1 MKRFLPLMLV
11 LAVAACGSESDNSP
25 APAAAPEAPAASE
38 PAPLAR
44 TEQPEVDVAAE
55 PDQGTDEAAT
65 EAAGDTDAAESAGST
80 DTGEPAETPAPEAEA
95 SAAAPVAPP
104 AAALDPSRV
113 PRLGTDY
120 TVLTEPQPTFG
131 PGGIEVAEVFA
142 YTCSHCA
149 NLQPAINTW
158 KPGLASDVRFVYV
171 PGAFGG
177 VSDNFARA
185 YFAAETMGIA
195 DKTHDD
201 MFQAVLVQ
209 RAFKTGTPEE
219 LADWYATHGV
229 DRDAFLSTMNSFA
242 ITAKVNRARQFA
254 LRTNV
259 DATPTVIINGKYRAT
274 MTGDRGPQGLLDTI
288 DYLVAQDR
296 ANPTP

>member
-1 MKRFLPLMLV
+1 MKRFLPLMLA

-25 APAAAPEAPAASE
+25 AATPAPQAPVASE
-38 PAPLAR
+38 PAPPA
-44 TEQPEVDVAAE
+44 PVVDDAAVEETAVAE
-55 PDQGTDEAAT
+55 PDAAPAEAELDAAAT
-65 EAAGDTDAAESAGST
+65 DTPTE
-80 DTGEPAETPAPEAEA
+80 AETPAPEAPA
-95 SAAAPVAPP
+95 TPAAPVAPP
-104 AAALDPSRV
+104 AAALDPSRA
-113 PRLGTDY
+113 PRLGRDY
-120 TVLTEPQPTFG
+120 TVLPEPQPTFG
-131 PGGIEVAEVFA
+131 QGGIEVAEVFA

-158 KPGLASDVRFVYV
+158 KPALASDVRFTYI

-177 VSDNFARA
+177 VGDNFARA

-195 DKTHDD
+195 DKTHDE

-209 RAFKTGTPEE
+209 RAFQTASLEE
-219 LADWYATHGV
+219 LADWYAKHGV

-288 DYLVAQDR
+288 DYLVAQER
-296 ANPTP
+296 AQAAP